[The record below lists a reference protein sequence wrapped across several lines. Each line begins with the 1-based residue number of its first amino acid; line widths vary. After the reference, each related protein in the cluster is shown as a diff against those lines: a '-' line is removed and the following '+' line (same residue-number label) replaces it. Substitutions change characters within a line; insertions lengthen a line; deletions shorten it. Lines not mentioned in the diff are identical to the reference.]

1 VNWLIGFYNQKFIGH
16 IALITQ
22 RNKKPTYEQYYEARA
37 CGINGHAS
45 LHAEHQM
52 HIKIGKVKTY
62 KFDSWSLRFNYR
74 AVYIAMRDNRQINI
88 KNTYKL
94 EPTISELACGWRDS
108 MYCTHCTL
116 ESMKMGFKRGNYI
129 MKGKLYRETFKDILE
144 KSDFSSGTKK
154 L

>member
-1 VNWLIGFYNQKFIGH
+1 MKLHIVFYSQKCVGH
-16 IALITQ
+16 VALVTHKNHI
-22 RNKKPTYEQYYEARA
+22 PTSEQYYEARA

-52 HIKIGKVKTY
+52 HIKIGKIKTSKY
-62 KFDSWSLRFNYR
+62 DSWSLRFNYR
-74 AVYIAMRDNRQINI
+74 VVYIAMRDNRGVTI
-88 KNTYKL
+88 KDAYKL

-116 ESMKMGFKRGNYI
+116 ESMRMGFKRGNYI

>member
-1 VNWLIGFYNQKFIGH
+1 MS
-16 IALITQ
+16 
-22 RNKKPTYEQYYEARA
+22 
-37 CGINGHAS
+37 CGINGCAS
-45 LHAEHQM
+45 HHTEHQM

-88 KNTYKL
+88 KNAYKI

-108 MYCTHCTL
+108 MYCTHCVL
-116 ESMKMGFKRGNYI
+116 ESTRMGFKRGNYI
-129 MKGKLYRETFKDILE
+129 MNGELYREPFDIILE